1 MKRVLLYFLFSLLCP
16 ALRSQMVYFF
26 SIDADGPFTLQAG
39 NQTFRSTATG
49 HLLLPNLK
57 DSTFLLSISLTD
69 QPSPRLRFQVPV
81 NRKDRGFQLK
91 KNDGA
96 SWALFDWQQVEWIN
110 ALPEQSLNEP
120 IGEKRDDAFAHLMA
134 GVVNDTVVLYSQRS
148 GAIPNDSLKTDSDK
162 ASASKLAG
170 DQVIRENQPIA
181 ELRSPA
187 DSSTQRLL
195 NSDSALQNLNT
206 AATADLR
213 TDNSTNLA
221 QGKQTFLIRRLGDS
235 TLRDTRYLLYCDS
248 SEIGVDTIA
257 VRIPIQSESKGNPKD
272 DKVAVP
278 AKQPVAAI
286 KKEPAKVPPNTKDSL
301 LARTTVG
308 NKGCLNTAN
317 DTDLDKLRIRMLQET
332 TPDGRLEVARKAFRA
347 QCYST
352 KQIRGLTE
360 LFFSDENRYLFFD
373 AAYPST
379 IDKEPF
385 KALVFFLT
393 DDYYINRFKAM
404 VRY

>member
-16 ALRSQMVYFF
+16 SLMSQMVYFF
-26 SIDADGPFTLQAG
+26 SIDADGPFTLQSG
-39 NQTFRSTATG
+39 NQTFRSTAAG

-57 DSTFLLSISLTD
+57 DSSYMLSVTFQD
-69 QPSPRLRFQVPV
+69 PASPRLRFQVPV

-91 KNDGA
+91 KIDG
-96 SWALFDWQQVEWIN
+96 SGWSLFDWQQVEWIN
-110 ALPEQSLNEP
+110 VLSEQSRNEP
-120 IGEKRDDAFAHLMA
+120 VGEKRDDAFAHLMA
-134 GVVNDTVVLYSQRS
+134 GVVNDTSVLYSQRPNAIS
-148 GAIPNDSLKTDSDK
+148 GDSLKADPLPS
-162 ASASKLAG
+162 
-170 DQVIRENQPIA
+170 
-181 ELRSPA
+181 A
-187 DSSTQRLL
+187 DSSHGVILPSDTALHEITHTDIANVR
-195 NSDSALQNLNT
+195 SDSVKVLVEVKKPL
-206 AATADLR
+206 LV
-213 TDNSTNLA
+213 
-221 QGKQTFLIRRLGDS
+221 RRLGDS
-235 TLRDTRYLLYCDS
+235 ILRDTRYLLYRDS
-248 SEIGVDTIA
+248 SETGVDTIS
-257 VRIPIQSESKGNPKD
+257 VRIPMQNESKVNTGDEKGAAP
-272 DKVAVP
+272 V
-278 AKQPVAAI
+278 KQAVAAAR
-286 KKEPAKVPPNTKDSL
+286 KEPVKTPPDNKDSL
-301 LARTTVG
+301 FIRMPVG
-308 NKGCLNTAN
+308 NNGCLKTASEA
-317 DTDLDKLRIRMLQET
+317 DLDKLRIRMLQET

>member
-1 MKRVLLYFLFSLLCP
+1 
-16 ALRSQMVYFF
+16 
-26 SIDADGPFTLQAG
+26 
-39 NQTFRSTATG
+39 
-49 HLLLPNLK
+49 
-57 DSTFLLSISLTD
+57 
-69 QPSPRLRFQVPV
+69 
-81 NRKDRGFQLK
+81 
-91 KNDGA
+91 
-96 SWALFDWQQVEWIN
+96 
-110 ALPEQSLNEP
+110 
-120 IGEKRDDAFAHLMA
+120 
-134 GVVNDTVVLYSQRS
+134 
-148 GAIPNDSLKTDSDK
+148 
-162 ASASKLAG
+162 
-170 DQVIRENQPIA
+170 
-181 ELRSPA
+181 
-187 DSSTQRLL
+187 LL

-221 QGKQTFLIRRLGDS
+221 QGKQPVLIRRLGDS

-257 VRIPIQSESKGNPKD
+257 VRIPIQSESKGNSKD

-317 DTDLDKLRIRMLQET
+317 DADLDKLRIRMLQET

-379 IDKEPF
+379 TDKEPF